1 MPSLPSEGGSKELVE
16 TTLPLANRDRRRLG
30 MLLSASSVMLLVLVL
45 VGMVVERSA
54 HEPLVRVG
62 QPAPDFTLPST
73 NGSVVSLAQAG
84 HRPVIL
90 VFVPSVRCNLC
101 REQLQA
107 IQAVLPDLQGRGALV
122 FGVSTDTLA
131 SQRAATSQLGLRY
144 PLLSEAPTVGQHPV
158 GSAYGVYHYPEEHP
172 GPVDANGIVV
182 IDGAGIVRAVRVQ
195 PGRVMTEDDIL
206 AIVRTA
212 LDLPGGDR

>member
-1 MPSLPSEGGSKELVE
+1 MPSFPSEGGYKELVE
-16 TTLPLANRDRRRLG
+16 TTLPLADRDRRRLG

-73 NGSVVSLAQAG
+73 NGGVVSLAHAG
-84 HRPVIL
+84 HRPVVL

-107 IQAVLPDLQGRGALV
+107 IQTVLPDLQGRGVLV
-122 FGVSTDTLA
+122 FVVSTDTTA
-131 SQRAATSQLGLRY
+131 SQRAAAMELGLTY
-144 PLLSEAPTVGQHPV
+144 PLLSEAPTVGRHPV
-158 GSAYGVYHYPEEHP
+158 GSAYGVYHYPEEHS

-195 PGRVMTEDDIL
+195 PGRLITGDEIL
-206 AIVRTA
+206 TIVRRA
-212 LDLPGGDR
+212 LDRPGGDR

>member
-1 MPSLPSEGGSKELVE
+1 MPSFPSEGGYKELVV
-16 TTLPLANRDRRRLG
+16 TTVPLADRDRRRLG

-62 QPAPDFTLPST
+62 QPAPLFSLASSS
-73 NGSVVSLAQAG
+73 GGVVSLAHAG
-84 HRPVIL
+84 HRPVVL
-90 VFVPSVRCNLC
+90 VFLPSVRCNLC
-101 REQLQA
+101 REQLRA
-107 IQAVLPDLQGRGALV
+107 IQAVLPDLQERGVLLFV
-122 FGVSTDTLA
+122 VSTDTTA
-131 SQRAATSQLGLRY
+131 SQRAAAMELGLTY
-144 PLLSEAPTVGQHPV
+144 PLLSESPTVGRHPV
-158 GSAYGVYHYPEEHP
+158 GSAYGVYHYPEEHS